1 MRCTPR
7 GEIAIRFMMLYKP
20 GRESDAPPTRQEM
33 ADMGRLIE
41 DMAKAGVLIA
51 TDGLQPSSKGVRVRI
66 SEGKFTVTDGPFT
79 ETKELIA
86 GFAIVQARSKQEA
99 IELAKRF
106 LTVVGEGE
114 SEIRLMH
121 DTPAFGP
128 ASTSEAEFQKEFS
141 R

>member
-1 MRCTPR
+1 M
-7 GEIAIRFMMLYKP
+7 RFMMLYKP
-20 GRESDAPPTRQEM
+20 GRESDAPPTPQEM
-33 ADMGRLIE
+33 ANMGQLIE

-51 TDGLQPSSKGVRVRI
+51 TDGLQPSSKGARVRI
-66 SEGKFTVTDGPFT
+66 SDGKFVVTDGPFT
-79 ETKELIA
+79 ETKELVA
-86 GFAIVQARSKQEA
+86 GYAIVEAKSKDEA

-121 DTPAFGP
+121 SPPAFDSQ
-128 ASTSEAEFQKEFS
+128 STTNIAAREEFA